1 MSSNVVSE
9 DKSGQIE
16 TPGPVLRSL
25 DRQPEPGSWR
35 LRSVVRP
42 VEGVSDE
49 QLIAES
55 AADPHAFEAVFLR
68 HASAMHRYVAR
79 RGGSSSADDI
89 VAETFTRAFDQ
100 RHRYRNEY
108 ADARPWLLGIAT
120 NVMRHHHR
128 SEATRLRAYAR
139 LDPEQ
144 ASDGVDLSAV
154 SRADADAARSA
165 LSNALAKLKR
175 GDRDALLL
183 MAWADLSYEE
193 IGAALEIPVGTV
205 RSRINRA
212 RRQLREVLQDV
223 AAISNQGRLGSG
235 DPPEIA

>member
-1 MSSNVVSE
+1 
-9 DKSGQIE
+9 
-16 TPGPVLRSL
+16 VLRSR
-25 DRQPEPGSWR
+25 DRRSEPGSWSV
-35 LRSVVRP
+35 RSVVRP
-42 VEGVSDE
+42 FEGLSDA
-49 QLIAES
+49 QMIAAS
-55 AADPHAFEAVFLR
+55 ATDPHAFEAVFLR
-68 HASAMHRYVAR
+68 HVSAMHRYVAR
-79 RGGSSSADDI
+79 RVGSSSADDI

-139 LDPEQ
+139 VGPDET
-144 ASDGVDLSAV
+144 SDGVELSAV
-154 SRADADAARSA
+154 SRADASAARAA
-165 LSNALAKLKR
+165 LSAALVRLKR

-193 IGAALEIPVGTV
+193 IAAALDIPLGTV

-212 RRQLREVLQDV
+212 RRQLRELLQDV
-223 AAISNQGRLGSG
+223 AAISNQDRLGSG
-235 DPPEIA
+235 HPPEIA